1 MGEDKCFLNYHG
13 KAQCY
18 HVYEML
24 QQFCEE
30 TFISCNADQSGSID
44 KEFKTVEDIDAFADK
59 GPATGVLS
67 AFSTHPQKDLL
78 IIACDYPLLTQDEIR
93 NFLENIPPGSIAA
106 AFYDEQAQSYQP
118 VLAWYSCEAGT
129 HLMKSSENEE
139 FSLKRFLESVNAY
152 KYIPLN
158 PLSMKSID
166 TEDERERVMQLTNNN
181 H

>member
-106 AFYDEQAQSYQP
+106 AFYDEQTQSYQP
-118 VLAWYSCEAGT
+118 VLAWYSCEAGL
-129 HLMKSSENEE
+129 HLMKSSENEQ

-166 TEDERERVMQLTNNN
+166 TEDERERVVQLTNNN